1 MLKIFSKMKEIKEWM
16 NVNNAIEI
24 RDILNFE
31 RDREILNN
39 KS

>member
-31 RDREILNN
+31 RDRKILNN

>member
-1 MLKIFSKMKEIKEWM
+1 MLKIFSKMKEIKEWI
-16 NVNNAIEI
+16 NVNNAIEM

-31 RDREILNN
+31 RDKEILNN

>member
-16 NVNNAIEI
+16 NVNNAIEM

>member
-16 NVNNAIEI
+16 NVNNAIEM

-31 RDREILNN
+31 RDREIL
-39 KS
+39 K

>member
-16 NVNNAIEI
+16 NVNNAIEM

-31 RDREILNN
+31 RDKEILNN